1 MVNSNSE
8 RRNKYPALFQHSA
21 VHKLQ
26 FSSMAWNF
34 SEKGSH
40 GKMIGTGALIDF
52 RRILLRTG
60 FIFRWKKA
68 DWHCQTGNVPSFLAC
83 QGHYERRR
91 HIFLETSRPNSSWGL
106 QWKDLKEHFTWNL
119 APQNMW
125 AFIQEGKDCAW
136 GQARLALG
144 KHQGLCRTTQWPLLS
159 FPSPTAQ
166 LKPLVFIFDRLSLFS
181 VSHQTALFLKHK
193 SP

>member
-26 FSSMAWNF
+26 FSSMAQNFF

-40 GKMIGTGALIDF
+40 GKMIGTGALIGF

-60 FIFRWKKA
+60 FIFRWKKGKA
-68 DWHCQTGNVPSFLAC
+68 RLAISPPSWPAKATMREGDTYFWKPV
-83 QGHYERRR
+83 GPTKVEV
-91 HIFLETSRPNSSWGL
+91 SSEGTV
-106 QWKDLKEHFTWNL
+106 KEHFTWNL
-119 APQNMW
+119 APHNMW

-144 KHQGLCRTTQWPLLS
+144 KHQCLCRTTQWPLLS

-166 LKPLVFIFDRLSLFS
+166 LKPLVFIFDRLSRFS
-181 VSHQTALFLKHK
+181 VSHQTAHFLKHK
-193 SP
+193 ST